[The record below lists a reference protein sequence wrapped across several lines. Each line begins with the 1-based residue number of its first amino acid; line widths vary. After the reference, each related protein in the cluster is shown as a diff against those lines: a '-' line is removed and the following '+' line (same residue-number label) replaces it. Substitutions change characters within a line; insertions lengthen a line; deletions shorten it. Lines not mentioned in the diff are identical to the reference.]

1 LIAKS
6 AMLMWQV
13 HYTARLPGMNAALGS
28 PAMGG
33 VPTQTANGL
42 VDAATPGCWLDRF
55 LSGTNA
61 RLNGDSVDFICVHWC
76 ADTHAVPTL
85 LLGGSKCYLH
95 IFKDP
100 HNVAAACPL
109 CCGVDALL
117 STVTLLWKCP
127 VPTRICAA
135 CHQLGVFCSLPRK
148 YKRNILAHL
157 WHCFSQTTSVCA
169 FCMGTFHPHACLS
182 WVNLTAQNR

>member
-1 LIAKS
+1 
-6 AMLMWQV
+6 
-13 HYTARLPGMNAALGS
+13 MNAALGS

-85 LLGGSKCYLH
+85 LSGGSKCYLQLL
-95 IFKDP
+95 KALDD
-100 HNVAAACPL
+100 VAAACPL

-117 STVTLLWKCP
+117 STVTLVWKCL
-127 VPTRICAA
+127 VPARI
-135 CHQLGVFCSLPRK
+135 
-148 YKRNILAHL
+148 
-157 WHCFSQTTSVCA
+157 
-169 FCMGTFHPHACLS
+169 
-182 WVNLTAQNR
+182 